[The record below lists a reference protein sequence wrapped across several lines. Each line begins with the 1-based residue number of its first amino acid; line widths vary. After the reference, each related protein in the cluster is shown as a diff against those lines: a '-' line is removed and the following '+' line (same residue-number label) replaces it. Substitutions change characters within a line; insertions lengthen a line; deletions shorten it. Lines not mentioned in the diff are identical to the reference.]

1 MVDYYNNLFTSNN
14 PIDFTEILEAVTL
27 KVTPVMNQSL
37 TRDFSAAKV
46 KLALKQMY
54 PLKAPGSDGMPPL
67 FFQHFWSKV
76 SGEVTTIVLDFL
88 NLGISPPK
96 FNETHIMLIP
106 KCNEPKKIT
115 EYRPISLCNVV
126 YKIASRV
133 IVNRLK
139 KILPTIIS
147 DTQSAFVHGRLITD
161 NVLVAFEAMYHIRR
175 KKSGK
180 MGEMASKLDMSKA
193 YNRVEWVFL
202 EKIMQK
208 LGFDDKWRALIM
220 RCVTTVS
227 YSIKING
234 KPKGCII
241 PSRGIRQGDPLSPYL
256 FLLCAEGLSALIRK
270 AVEEGQMGGIAI
282 SRGGPRLSHLFF
294 ADDSFIFCKASINEC
309 SEPKRILQVYE
320 DASGQQLNRAKSSL
334 FFSNNIPRLIQEDI
348 KNRFGAH
355 VIKQHEKYLG
365 FVGKNKKKHFQ

>member
-1 MVDYYNNLFTSNN
+1 MVTA
-14 PIDFTEILEAVTL
+14 T
-27 KVTPVMNQSL
+27 
-37 TRDFSAAKV
+37 
-46 KLALKQMY
+46 
-54 PLKAPGSDGMPPL
+54 
-67 FFQHFWSKV
+67 
-76 SGEVTTIVLDFL
+76 VLDFL
-88 NLGISPPK
+88 NSGISPPK

-180 MGEMASKLDMSKA
+180 MVEMASKLDMSKA

-208 LGFDDKWRALIM
+208 MGFADKWRALIM
-220 RCVTTVS
+220 KCVTTVS

-234 KPKGCII
+234 KPRGCIV

-256 FLLCAEGLSALIRK
+256 FLLCVEDLSALIK
-270 AVEEGQMGGIAI
+270 
-282 SRGGPRLSHLFF
+282 
-294 ADDSFIFCKASINEC
+294 NE
-309 SEPKRILQVYE
+309 
-320 DASGQQLNRAKSSL
+320 
-334 FFSNNIPRLIQEDI
+334 
-348 KNRFGAH
+348 
-355 VIKQHEKYLG
+355 
-365 FVGKNKKKHFQ
+365 VGER